1 MNATF
6 DHINN
11 NRIMVYQLCSSKF
24 GNCLHLP
31 ITSLLASPVLFHYLP
46 APKTRAIFEVNDLA
60 ITAVWGWHFY
70 SQLEEQP
77 AQQIYAQFT
86 L

>member
-1 MNATF
+1 MNAIF

-31 ITSLLASPVLFHYLP
+31 ITSLLASPVPFHYLP
-46 APKTRAIFEVNDLA
+46 DPNTRAIF
-60 ITAVWGWHFY
+60 
-70 SQLEEQP
+70 
-77 AQQIYAQFT
+77 
-86 L
+86 